1 MLLSLAARN
10 TGEMSDIVDLEK
22 LLLSVYYSWR
32 NQKGSCKRSHLH
44 RLLCREPDRYVCSVR
59 NIRRSL
65 HEKLTFLCF
74 NVYLPTGPYTVLTP
88 EAPIHYRTTWI
99 TLICSMSIVIVIS
112 LALRFYFV
120 WENARRDRLYGSSE
134 TRTPP
139 IPGKEADKDVA
150 AFDGDNTA
158 VPVL

>member
-1 MLLSLAARN
+1 MNL
-10 TGEMSDIVDLEK
+10 
-22 LLLSVYYSWR
+22 
-32 NQKGSCKRSHLH
+32 
-44 RLLCREPDRYVCSVR
+44 
-59 NIRRSL
+59 
-65 HEKLTFLCF
+65 
-74 NVYLPTGPYTVLTP
+74 YLPTGPYTVLTP

-139 IPGKEADKDVA
+139 IPGKESDKDVA
-150 AFDGDNTA
+150 ALDGDNTA